1 MNAKINKDKIE
12 QIVISKLIED
22 PNEVHFVSLKLFD
35 NKLAKHLLTHLK
47 KRVQE
52 ESNMYD
58 ASLISIEAQTERFKM
73 MDLFNYIQN
82 ESLHV
87 ETPAFYIKILKDAYF
102 RVKMQEMSLKNIELL
117 NNPNADYYPLFE
129 EFELLK
135 TEAENAIDVQTI
147 DLKENVSKS
156 VEDLFSRIE
165 KRKSGICEYET
176 GWKELDEM
184 IIPEKGHIWTIAARP
199 SVGKTS
205 LVNNVCRGYS
215 ANNEKGAYFSL
226 EVTAL
231 SLSNRFLLAENEDI
245 DAKAFKKGY
254 SSDLDIQRMES
265 SLEKFDNSNIFII
278 DDKYHIDD
286 ICQSI
291 DLLRRKKEI
300 TYAVID
306 FLQIIVSDERDE
318 NVKMT
323 RISQKLKACAKRNKM
338 LLIALSQLNR
348 NVESRGGSRHQLSDL
363 RGSGSLEQDSDM
375 ITFLHRQSIYDKK
388 DGLEVDWNNQET
400 RNIELQTL
408 KNKTGEIGD
417 VILYH
422 NKTITKFY
430 DSKQLEQ
437 KQNEAEFGGGDDI
450 DSILNSNDNNEF

>member
-1 MNAKINKDKIE
+1 MNAKTNKEKIE
-12 QIVISKLIED
+12 QIVIAKLIED
-22 PNEVHFVSLKLFD
+22 PNEVHFVSSKLFD
-35 NKLAKHLLTHLK
+35 NNIAKHILAHLK
-47 KRVQE
+47 NKVKE
-52 ESNMYD
+52 ESNMYE
-58 ASLISIEAQTERFKM
+58 ATLLAVEAQTDRYKM
-73 MDLFNYIQN
+73 IDLFDYIN
-82 ESLHV
+82 GDAVHV
-87 ETPAFYIKILKDAYF
+87 ENPSYYIKILKDSYF
-102 RVKMQEMSLKNIELL
+102 RVKMQELSLKNIELL

-135 TEAENAIDVQTI
+135 NEAESSIDVQVV
-147 DLKENVSKS
+147 DLKENVSRS

-165 KRKSGICEYET
+165 KRKKGVCEYET
-176 GWKELDEM
+176 GWIELDEM

-205 LVNNVCRGYS
+205 LVNNICRGYS

-231 SLSNRFLLAENEDI
+231 SLSNRFLLAENEKV

-254 SSDLDIQRMES
+254 SSDLDIQRMEE

-278 DDKYHIDD
+278 DDKYHIDEL
-286 ICQSI
+286 CQSI

-306 FLQIIVSDERDE
+306 FLQIIVSEEKDE

-323 RISQKLKACAKRNKM
+323 RISQKLKACAKRNKI

-348 NVESRGGSRHQLSDL
+348 NVENRGSFRHQLSDL
-363 RGSGSLEQDSDM
+363 RGSGSLEQDSDI
-375 ITFLHRQSIYDKK
+375 ITFLHRQAIYDKK
-388 DGLEVDWNNQET
+388 DGLEVDWSNQQT

-417 VILYH
+417 VTLYH
-422 NKTITKFY
+422 NQTITKFY
-430 DSKQLEQ
+430 DDKQLQQ
-437 KQNEAEFGGGDDI
+437 KNNEAEFGNNDDI
-450 DSILNSNDNNEF
+450 DNILNSNENDEF